1 MLSKKDLLNYLPLF
15 LVIVLASVLRL
26 AWLDKVPN
34 AIGGDE
40 LVYILNAKAIFLT
53 GHDIF
58 GVWSPIQALAFILPK
73 GDVSAEALYFLSLPF
88 VGPTNFSILTA
99 HLTGAILSIFLVAA
113 VYFVAKE
120 LLGKNV
126 GIIAGAV
133 AAINPWLI
141 YIGRTLYE
149 ATPAMLFYLVALYVL
164 LKAKGRNIYLSL
176 PFLFLAFYSYI
187 GTKFIFLPFILAVII
202 YCYFIKNK
210 KTFLKEYVILFIIC
224 VVFVLC
230 YVVSLQLHPETAT
243 RMGELFTPNDP
254 SVAKQVNDIRKVT
267 IANPL
272 LNIFVNKYS
281 VYANTIV
288 IKLLKSFATDYLFIS
303 GDGFFSIWRHGL
315 FYYIDALFIFIGSLF
330 LFNKKKIVFGLLS
343 VLVLIGVL
351 PQVFHGAR
359 TDNYTLHLTLIFP
372 FLAIVIAFGIWET
385 IALFKSRRLKLISG
399 SIILITYLVL
409 VLNFLNIY
417 FFWFPL
423 QGYFDFHVR
432 VLSKYTTLA
441 KATGKEVVI
450 YSSGS
455 ADTFKKYL
463 FYTNSYNKNTY
474 LEVRAKYKKDEL
486 TFRGVTF
493 APCDSTKDFAKINK
507 VIIYDNF
514 ACGNLLKPNSHI
526 AIARL
531 SDGGESYQ
539 IYNDSVCSK
548 YALKRYPANLKI
560 SDFSIEN
567 QSPQKFCETFITRF

>member
-1 MLSKKDLLNYLPLF
+1 MLSKKALLNYLPLL
-15 LVIVLASVLRL
+15 LVVVLASVLRL
-26 AWLDKVPN
+26 LWLDKVPN

-73 GDVSAEALYFLSLPF
+73 GDASAELLYFLSLPL
-88 VGPTNFSILTA
+88 VGITNFSILTA
-99 HLTGAILSIFLVAA
+99 HLTGAILSIFLVIA

-126 GIIAGAV
+126 GIIAGLI

-164 LKAKGRNIYLSL
+164 LKARGRNIYLAL

-187 GTKFIFLPFILAVII
+187 GTKFIFLPFVLVVII
-202 YCYFIKNK
+202 YCFLVKNK
-210 KTFLKEYVILFIIC
+210 KAFLKEYLGLFIIC
-224 VVFVLC
+224 VVFVAC
-230 YVVSLQLHPETAT
+230 YLVSLQFHPETST

-254 SVAKQVNDIRKVT
+254 SIVKQVNDTRSDSM
-267 IANPL
+267 ANPL

-281 VYANTIV
+281 MYANIITT
-288 IKLLKSFATDYLFIS
+288 KLLKSFAADYLFVS

-315 FYYIDALFIFIGSLF
+315 FYYTDALFIFLGALF
-330 LFNKKKIVFGLLS
+330 LFNKKRTIFGLLS
-343 VLVLIGVL
+343 ALILIGVL

-359 TDNYTLHLTLIFP
+359 IDNYTLHLTLIFP
-372 FLAIVIAFGIWET
+372 FLTIVIALGIWET

-399 SIILITYLVL
+399 SIIFITYLVL

-423 QGYFDFHVR
+423 QGYFDFQVR
-432 VLSKYTTLA
+432 PLSKYIMLV
-441 KATGKEVVI
+441 KASGREVVV
-450 YSSGS
+450 YSSAS
-455 ADTFKKYL
+455 ADIFKKYL
-463 FYTNSYNKNTY
+463 FYTNSYNKDTY
-474 LEVRAKYKKDEL
+474 PEVRAKYKKNDIAFQNVIF
-486 TFRGVTF
+486 TG
-493 APCDSTKDFAKINK
+493 CDNSIDPTKTNKI
-507 VIIYDNF
+507 IIYDDF
-514 ACGNLLKPNSHI
+514 ACGNLLKANSHLTI
-526 AIARL
+526 PRL

-539 IYNDSVCSK
+539 IYNDSACSN
-548 YALKRYPANLKI
+548 YALKQYPVNLKI